1 MANVS
6 GLIHVSSMWTICS
19 IPVLLFAALVLV
31 GCASTRFAVSGQPPG
46 QPLCQKSSKDAA
58 AVILWGPR
66 WRPNQK
72 DIPLREAAAQRGI
85 AHFFSS
91 SGCFAKATILRTIGD
106 RNAID
111 LSPAEV
117 RAVVAAE
124 ATAPRYV
131 LSITV
136 RELGPIVTLFS
147 SLALVDGGTEVV
159 LEIRALAPAT
169 GQTTSAF
176 TAHWQNGGPWVLKGV
191 ATLEYDIA
199 CALQA
204 ALRVSR
210 TTP

>member
-1 MANVS
+1 MSNVS
-6 GLIHVSSMWTICS
+6 GLIHVSSLRIICC
-19 IPVLLFAALVLV
+19 IPVMVFAALVV
-31 GCASTRFAVSGQPPG
+31 ASCASTRFAVSGQLPE
-46 QPLCQKSSKDAA
+46 QPVCQTSSEDAT

-72 DIPLREAAAQRGI
+72 DVPLREAAAQRGI

-91 SGCFAKATILRTIGD
+91 SGCVANATILRTVGD

-117 RAVVAAE
+117 RAVIAAE
-124 ATAPRYV
+124 ATTPQYV

-169 GQTTSAF
+169 GQSTSAF
-176 TAHWQNGGPWVLKGV
+176 TAHWQNGGRWVLKGV